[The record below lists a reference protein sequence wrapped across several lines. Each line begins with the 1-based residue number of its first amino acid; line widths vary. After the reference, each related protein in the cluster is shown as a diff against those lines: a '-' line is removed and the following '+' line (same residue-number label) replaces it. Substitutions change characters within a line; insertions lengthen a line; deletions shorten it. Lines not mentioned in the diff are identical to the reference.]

1 MARTLI
7 ANPPSRSEHYVTF
20 ERPGQNTPENLK
32 RKRFIGGQWPPAPPA
47 LPAPGSRKPSLDDYD
62 RQRDL

>member
-7 ANPPSRSEHYVTF
+7 AKPPSRSEHYATF
-20 ERPGQNTPENLK
+20 ERPERNTPENLK
-32 RKRFIGGQWPPAPPA
+32 LKRFIGGKWPPAR
-47 LPAPGSRKPSLDDYD
+47 GSRKPSLDDYD